1 MNKLDTVSIPIANSK
16 VVLEVVNIMSKF
28 GNNGQLL
35 FDYIGNC
42 KSNTGY

>member
-1 MNKLDTVSIPIANSK
+1 MNKLDTVSIPITNSI

-28 GNNGQLL
+28 GNNEQLL